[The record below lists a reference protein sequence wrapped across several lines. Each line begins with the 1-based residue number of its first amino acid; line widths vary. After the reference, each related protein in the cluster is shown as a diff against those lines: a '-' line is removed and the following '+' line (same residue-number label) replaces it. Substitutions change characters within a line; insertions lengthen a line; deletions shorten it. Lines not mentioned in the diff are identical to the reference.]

1 MGTQLTDVLI
11 ELSTP
16 SKRREFQKDPQA
28 FAEARGLST
37 EDQRALLEGDSAAL
51 WKGAKSVEHDDP
63 AQQFNRLAYRA
74 SDLLIEIDPV
84 IEVHV
89 ETNSLTAELPTG
101 AEQLV
106 VDEEGRLY
114 KVAVAA

>member
-1 MGTQLTDVLI
+1 MGTKLTDVLI

-16 SKRREFQKDPQA
+16 SKRREFQKDPRA

-37 EDQRALLEGDSAAL
+37 EDQRALLDGDSAAL

-63 AQQFNRLAYRA
+63 AQQFNRLAQRA

-84 IEVHV
+84 IEVHI
-89 ETNSLTAELPTG
+89 ETNSLTAELPSG

-114 KVAVAA
+114 KVAAAA